1 MNWINSLTS
10 QRVTSKISLEVFI
23 SDKIRI
29 KEILEEEG
37 KSKYWFM
44 EQFSGNYQ
52 SMNRLI
58 NGQTNNIYFEILEK
72 VCKILNRPVGDVIVR
87 VEDE

>member
-1 MNWINSLTS
+1 MI
-10 QRVTSKISLEVFI
+10 
-23 SDKIRI
+23 KIRI

-44 EQFSGNYQ
+44 EQFNGNYQ

-58 NGQTNNIYFEILEK
+58 NGQTNNIYFETLEK
-72 VCKILNRPVGDVIVR
+72 VCKILNRPVGDVLVR
-87 VEDE
+87 VEDEQNNWFI